1 MKENCKKNGIKY
13 VATSENENSNEKHN
27 RTRKLKRTLVDMG
40 KGAAVKCKK
49 DNISFKAV
57 LPCGKTVNIQYQKDP
72 ISNNSIKNEEHTKD
86 YP

>member
-1 MKENCKKNGIKY
+1 M
-13 VATSENENSNEKHN
+13 EK
-27 RTRKLKRTLVDMG
+27 RAVVKR
-40 KGAAVKCKK
+40 KK
-49 DNISFKAV
+49 DNSSFKAV